1 MLSSSLRNPAVRRW
15 ATTTTTSSSRWASTL
30 VISDPL
36 NEAGETPPGTQSA
49 VTAAGKFGQ
58 AVALLVVGES
68 PPNKIPEG
76 VTSVYYVG
84 IGDKLSETVASSIQA
99 VAMSKDCNIV
109 VGTASKF
116 GSTVIPRAAALLESS
131 PITDILEIQDA
142 NTFVRPMYAGNV
154 LCKVTSKNN
163 KTPIK
168 VLSIRPTS
176 FEKAA
181 LVDASNVDIETIDG
195 VTPFAAAEW
204 ISEAVSKSDRPDL
217 GR

>member
-58 AVALLVVGES
+58 AVALLVVGAS

-99 VAMSKDCNIV
+99 VAMSKDCNII

-142 NTFVRPMYAGNV
+142 DTFVRPMYAGNV
-154 LCKVTSKNN
+154 LAKVTSKN
-163 KTPIK
+163 KTSIK
-168 VLSIRPTS
+168 VISIRPTS

-181 LVDASNVDIETIDG
+181 LVDASNIETIDG

>member
-15 ATTTTTSSSRWASTL
+15 ATTTTSSSRWASTL

-58 AVALLVVGES
+58 AVALLVVGAS

-99 VAMSKDCNIV
+99 VAMSKDCNII

-142 NTFVRPMYAGNV
+142 DTFVRPMYAGNV
-154 LCKVTSKNN
+154 LAKVTSKN
-163 KTPIK
+163 KTAIK
-168 VLSIRPTS
+168 VISIRPTS

-181 LVDASNVDIETIDG
+181 LVDASNIETIDG